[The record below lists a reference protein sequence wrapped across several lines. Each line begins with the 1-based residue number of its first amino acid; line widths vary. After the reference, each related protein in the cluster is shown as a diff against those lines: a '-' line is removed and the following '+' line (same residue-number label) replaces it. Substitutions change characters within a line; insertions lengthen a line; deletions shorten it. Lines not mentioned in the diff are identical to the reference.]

1 VTFFK
6 GYLLSV
12 KGRTKVVMEQH
23 LWQRNCS
30 STSAAPM
37 AASDTDTVGQF
48 AQSSQRE
55 REATP
60 TDSEFVHS
68 EFVQVSDAL
77 DALLAAHRH
86 SGERKSSPH
95 GGNVC
100 ICPGGPARGHAWTIA
115 RGENVHASLQAPA
128 RSAGDLRD
136 GEGGREGGREG
147 ERETG
152 GRADDSD
159 EAEEEEAFRGGG
171 GGRGRSAGASTDAIK
186 GGTRKEGGREGGSDV
201 GGAGGRE
208 GGGAGRGGGGWGGLV
223 LPEFTVEPLWPR
235 PARLQSNGK
244 QVSFAS
250 IGLFCLY
257 SRSFLPL

>member
-136 GEGGREGGREG
+136 GEGGREG

-159 EAEEEEAFRGGG
+159 EAEEEEAFRGGGGGG